1 MRAACSS
8 AAHPRLPPPPEMK
21 PVRTTCP
28 YCGVGCG
35 VKATPGVGRVV
46 TIEGDAAHPANEGR
60 LCSKGTHL
68 GETEGLEGRLLHPD
82 ICGKRAGWDKV
93 FKHVACT
100 FARLIMVH
108 VTARVALYDSGQFL
122 PEVCYM
128 SNKR

>member
-1 MRAACSS
+1 MIRRPPRSTRTDTLCPYTPLVRASFRLGWMRAACSS

-68 GETEGLEGRLLHPD
+68 GETGEIGR
-82 ICGKRAGWDKV
+82 ATV
-93 FKHVACT
+93 
-100 FARLIMVH
+100 
-108 VTARVALYDSGQFL
+108 
-122 PEVCYM
+122 
-128 SNKR
+128 

>member
-68 GETEGLEGRLLHPD
+68 GDTVGLEGRLLHPA
-82 ICGKRAGWDKV
+82 IGGKRATWDQDIAPV
-93 FKHVACT
+93 E
-100 FARLIMVH
+100 
-108 VTARVALYDSGQFL
+108 SGRAAWRGKM
-122 PEVCYM
+122 C
-128 SNKR
+128 R

>member
-28 YCGVGCG
+28 YCGVGRG

-68 GETEGLEGRLLHPD
+68 RATVVLDGHLLTPAIGAKTASWGTALEPVPR
-82 ICGKRAGWDKV
+82 
-93 FKHVACT
+93 T
-100 FARLIMVH
+100 FARTLSDERQ
-108 VTARVALYDSGQFL
+108 AGKECGRPCNY
-122 PEVCYM
+122 
-128 SNKR
+128 RW